1 MYDSAVPAS
10 GTCVDQ
16 PTLDPQVLVAP
27 QALLGALGQASYE
40 WCLET
45 DRLAW
50 GAGAAVVLG
59 VRAAADIA
67 DGKAFARLIDLD
79 RPGGRHEAILQSPHG
94 GTGEGAPYCLRYSY
108 RPHAAGRKRWIE
120 DRGRWFA
127 GPDGRPVVARGL
139 VRVVAECPEDEAA
152 ASAHA
157 VIGIHD
163 RVFATALASACAE
176 GRQAGLFL
184 ATIDRLGAIHGAF
197 GAVVADRVCAQ
208 VMRGLRS
215 VLRIGGSLT
224 SIADGKFALMLPG
237 CQAGDI
243 RAAAERFQQVV
254 ERVTVEAE
262 DGVIQ
267 PTVSIGAVHIAP
279 ATETAGT
286 ALHAAQQALDRC
298 ERETPGGIAIFA
310 EGDHQAAS
318 ANAAQRLAL
327 ALNEDRI
334 FLGFEPVLA
343 AESTGRQ
350 AFRARAFIR
359 VPGTLQSA
367 SLQPASLQPTS
378 LQPAWLTP
386 ACDRALARRLA
397 LRLVDLAGMV
407 LDRHPG
413 VELILPLPVV
423 VDPRQG
429 PGDSFERLTI
439 ELDEALA
446 KADLDN
452 NGRYCRAIRASG
464 ARLGIGGFGGGHL
477 DFAELQALEVR
488 QVTLNGVLVEMADQV
503 AQGRFALHSLIEIGA
518 RHGFDMAAEW
528 VDDEVIG
535 RQLLNWGCNRLMGTV
550 AGPLRLEL
558 PRLRD
563 AGRQAPMAL
572 TGT

>member
-1 MYDSAVPAS
+1 MYDSAVPVS
-10 GTCVDQ
+10 GICVDQ
-16 PTLDPQVLVAP
+16 PTLHPG
-27 QALLGALGQASYE
+27 ALLGALGQASYE

-50 GAGAAVVLG
+50 GAGASAVLG
-59 VRAAADIA
+59 VRTAADIA

-79 RPGGRHEAILQSPHG
+79 RPGGRHEAILQSAHG
-94 GTGEGAPYCLRYSY
+94 GTTEGAPYCLRYSY
-108 RPHAAGRKRWIE
+108 RPHAVGRKRWIE

-152 ASAHA
+152 GSTHT

-163 RVFATALASACAE
+163 RVFAAALAEACAA

-215 VLRIGGSLT
+215 VLRIGDSLT
-224 SIADGKFALMLPG
+224 SIADGKFAVMLPG

-243 RAAAERFQQVV
+243 RAAAERFQLAI

-262 DGVIQ
+262 AGAIQ

-279 ATETAGT
+279 SAETAGT

-343 AESTGRQ
+343 VQAGGRQ

-359 VPGTLQSA
+359 MPGIA
-367 SLQPASLQPTS
+367 PASAS

-386 ACDRALARRLA
+386 ACDRALVRRLA

-413 VELILPLPVV
+413 IELILPLPVV
-423 VDPRQG
+423 VDPRRG

-503 AQGRFALHSLIEIGA
+503 AQGRFTLRCLIETGA
-518 RHGFDMAAEW
+518 RHGLDMAAEW
-528 VDDEVIG
+528 VDDEVIA
-535 RQLLNWGCNRLMGTV
+535 RQLLTWGCSRLMGTV
-550 AGPLRLEL
+550 AGTLRLEL

>member
-16 PTLDPQVLVAP
+16 PILDPGT
-27 QALLGALGQASYE
+27 LLGALGQASYE

-50 GAGAAVVLG
+50 GAGASTVLG

-67 DGKAFARLIDLD
+67 NGRAFARLIDLD

-94 GTGEGAPYCLRYSY
+94 GTTEGAPYCLRYSY

-127 GPDGRPVVARGL
+127 GPDGRPVVARGM
-139 VRVVAECPEDEAA
+139 VRVVAECPEDETAT
-152 ASAHA
+152 SAHT

-163 RVFATALASACAE
+163 RVFAAALADACAA

-184 ATIDRLGAIHGAF
+184 ATIDQLGALHGAF

-208 VMRGLRS
+208 VMRGLRG
-215 VLRIGGSLT
+215 VLRIGDSLT
-224 SIADGKFALMLPG
+224 SIADGKFAVMLPG
-237 CQAGDI
+237 CRAEDI
-243 RAAAERFQQVV
+243 RAAAERFQLAID
-254 ERVTVEAE
+254 RVIVEAE
-262 DGVIQ
+262 AGMIR
-267 PTVSIGAVHIAP
+267 PTISIGAVHIAP
-279 ATETAGT
+279 SAETAGT

-327 ALNEDRI
+327 ALNEDRV

-343 AESTGRQ
+343 AQAAGRQ

-359 VPGTLQSA
+359 MPGNGATSA
-367 SLQPASLQPTS
+367 SATLQPASLQPAS

-386 ACDRALARRLA
+386 ACDRALVRRLA
-397 LRLVDLAGMV
+397 LRLVDLAGAV
-407 LDRHPG
+407 LGRHPG

-423 VDPRQG
+423 VDPRRG

-503 AQGRFALHSLIEIGA
+503 AQGRFALRSLIETGA
-518 RHGFDMAAEW
+518 RQGLDMAAEW
-528 VDDEVIG
+528 VDDEIIA
-535 RQLLNWGCNRLMGTV
+535 RQLVTWGCSRVMGTA
-550 AGPLRLEL
+550 AGSLRLEL

>member
-16 PTLDPQVLVAP
+16 PTLDPG
-27 QALLGALGQASYE
+27 ALLGALGQASYE

-50 GAGAAVVLG
+50 GAGASAVLG

-94 GTGEGAPYCLRYSY
+94 GAAEGTPYCLRYSY

-139 VRVVAECPEDEAA
+139 VRVVAECPEDETGAA
-152 ASAHA
+152 AHG

-163 RVFATALASACAE
+163 RVFAAALADACAA

-184 ATIDRLGAIHGAF
+184 ATIDRLGALHGAF

-215 VLRIGGSLT
+215 VLRIGDSLT
-224 SIADGKFALMLPG
+224 SIADGKFAVMLPG
-237 CQAGDI
+237 CQAGDV
-243 RAAAERFQQVV
+243 RAAAERFRLVV
-254 ERVTVEAE
+254 ERITVEAE
-262 DGVIQ
+262 VGMVR

-279 ATETAGT
+279 SAETAGT

-310 EGDHQAAS
+310 EGDHLAAS

-327 ALNEDRI
+327 ALNEDRV

-343 AESTGRQ
+343 ARSSGRQ

-359 VPGTLQSA
+359 MPANAATSASATLQPESM
-367 SLQPASLQPTS
+367 
-378 LQPAWLTP
+378 QPAWLTP
-386 ACDRALARRLA
+386 TCDRALVRRLA

-423 VDPRQG
+423 VDPRRG
-429 PGDSFERLTI
+429 PGDCFERLTI

-446 KADLDN
+446 KADLAN

-477 DFAELQALEVR
+477 GFAELKLLEIR

-503 AQGRFALHSLIEIGA
+503 AQGRFALRSLIETGA
-518 RHGFDMAAEW
+518 RQGLDVAAEW
-528 VDDEVIG
+528 VDDEIVA
-535 RQLLNWGCNRLMGTV
+535 RQLVNWGCSRLMGTV